1 MFVTLAFLA
10 GFTGVS
16 WAQPANDDPCQAT
29 PLTVGPTCVFTAYT
43 NLAATPTAGVAA
55 PTCGFYTGGDV
66 WFTATVPANG
76 LLVLDAQG
84 VDVLDGAMALYTG
97 DNCNNLTLVACDD
110 DGSATPL
117 MPSISQ
123 TGLTPGSTVWIRF
136 WSANG
141 TAAGAFSLCARQGVP
156 CNQQPNNASCATSEP
171 FCTGVSTDY
180 CNTTGVPSL
189 GGGGI
194 YGCLGSTP
202 NPAFYSL
209 NVSTTGALNFTIS
222 QQSPAGAGLDVDY
235 VIWGPFA
242 NQADMCAGLAATNIV
257 SCSFSIAA
265 VENAT
270 IANAQAGQ
278 WYMVLITNFS
288 GQTGV
293 INFNQTNAGQA
304 GAATT
309 NCNIVTALASPCAAG
324 RFSVTGTVTVP
335 VPPTTG
341 NLTITNSCGGAPILL
356 QAPFPTVIN
365 YSFPNLCGNGQLCTV
380 NALFSDQPT
389 ANIIPAAYNAPQCNT
404 MTATPSACNGG
415 TYTLNGTI
423 TNACAPASGTVTI
436 TTSCGGSVTLPS
448 STAATNFSI
457 PNLCGTGAACTV
469 TATYSVG
476 GTPTLTANFTAP
488 ACNALTAVPSVCN
501 VATGNYSLSGLL
513 THCPPGSGSVTIS
526 SSCGGTLTVPF
537 PIPTTIPYNFGNI
550 CANGANCTVSVTYT
564 AAGAP
569 VIAPVNY
576 TAPTCTPNTFTAV
589 PGVCAQGLYTLTG
602 TLTGSCLP
610 TSGTL
615 TISTSCGGLQVFN
628 APFVTPINY
637 TLPNLDGSGLN
648 CTATAVFSAAGAP
661 VFAPVNYTAPY
672 CCESTTLNTSCAT
685 ADAFCAGNNYNYC
698 NTINQPSLGSGGIYG
713 CLFSTPNP
721 AFYYMNVANSGP
733 IDITISQENAAGVPL
748 DVDFVIWGPF
758 ATQAAMCTGLAVNNI
773 VDCSYSTAAIEIANI
788 ANATAGQ
795 WYMMLITNFSNQ
807 PGVVN
812 FSQTGGTGTTNCN
825 LITVA
830 PGPCVNGKYTLNGT
844 VLLSTPPATGTLT
857 VTNNCGGSQTFTA
870 PFASTLNYSFPN
882 LCGNGQNCSVTATFT
897 AAGAPSIV
905 PATYTAPNCNSMTAV
920 TTACSNGLY
929 NLSGVVNVACPPALG
944 TLTITSSCGGS
955 VVLTSPFTS
964 PIAYSINNLNAT
976 GNACNLTAVFSVAG
990 APVVPPT
997 SFISPFCCGANLPVT
1012 VAPTAT
1018 TICPTGTGATLTA
1031 TGPASGGNILTNST
1045 QNNIAIPDNNINGE
1059 GVPGTAGQ
1067 NYISSALTVAGVCP
1081 NVITASTFID
1091 VTLNI
1096 NHTWAGD
1103 LVIFLRSPNGTNFLL
1118 SSRNGGSGLNYTGTH
1133 FITTATTNVTVGA
1146 APFTGNF
1153 LPEAAFSALN
1163 GSPINGTW
1171 TLFVGDDV
1179 LGDIGTLLN
1188 WSIAFQAPTVNYSWA
1203 PAAGLSSTNTAS
1215 TVATPTA
1222 TTTYTVTATNSCG
1235 CSGTATS
1242 TVTVQAPTANVV
1254 PPTTNPANL
1263 CAGSGTG
1270 LNFGGTPSTFLNYTL
1285 NGVNGSFGINILGSA
1300 IVTPTA
1306 LALGATWPANTTLVF
1321 NSVSTGNGATGC
1333 VTPLNIPVTIRP
1345 QPTVTA
1351 FTVPTTLC
1359 TGSTATVNIT
1369 ATPNTTV
1376 TFSFNGAPTI
1386 VNVGASGVASWTS
1399 LALSANATVNY
1410 TNIVYAT
1417 TPTCSAAPFTSNNT
1431 ITVTNSVTPS
1441 FGPIGPFCFGATAP
1455 ALPATSANGVAGT
1468 WSPAVINTNIVG
1480 SANYTFTPTA
1490 GGCGGTPVVVAI
1502 VVNERPLVFAHGTN
1516 PTCST
1521 LCNGNAV
1528 ADVTGGLAPYQYSW
1542 SNGGVTAAINNLC
1555 IGTYNVTVTDANGCQ
1570 SQAFTPVAGCF
1581 QIQSILVDACIV
1593 GDEGLNEL
1601 VFFQTGSS
1609 PVNVSGASATW
1620 PNNST
1625 TNLTCSNPA
1634 FIANVNAT
1642 ITGGGTLLPVP
1653 ATGIIPAN
1661 ANVVIVTS
1669 NTYNFSNNSFAFLSA
1684 PTYVMF
1690 NCSSNPTGYFLNTSS
1705 TSNPRTLTLNLTA
1718 GCTDGVTYNSQNL
1731 VNISGVQANGGGN
1744 AASNSGAYV
1753 NFSQTGAPTYLN
1765 YRCFAPFAVQDNSV
1779 LLDAPDPVLPTFNPV
1794 GPFCSGAAI
1803 LPLPTTSTN
1812 TPTAFTGAWLPAIN
1826 NTATTTYTFTP
1837 NPATQCATTAT
1848 LTIAIDPLPTVNAGA
1863 NQAVCVG
1870 NVVNLNGVI
1879 GGSATSATWSA
1890 PSGTFAN
1897 ANSLSTT
1904 YTPAITSGNVV
1915 LTLTTNDPAGPC
1927 GPISANITV
1936 TVNPLPIATISPV
1949 GPVSICQGGSV
1960 TLTAG
1965 TADQYLWNYGPVS
1978 QSVNINAG
1986 GSYSVTVTNTQGCS
2000 ATSAPVI
2007 VNQLPL
2013 PVATI
2018 SGTTT
2023 LCSGGN
2029 TILQLLGTPGA
2040 TITYNGGTGNQS
2052 VLLDAAG
2059 AGSIQTPN
2067 LTATT
2072 TFNLVSASIGS
2083 NPVCSQP
2090 LTGSATVTI
2099 APPPTMAI
2107 SGTTTI
2113 CYDGTAN
2120 ITFNGTPNSTAIF
2133 TVNGGPTQAVVL
2145 NNAGTGTVPTGQLTT
2160 TTTYTLTGVQSGVA
2174 PFCYGPAIGTAVI
2187 TVAPQ
2192 LTAAISGTTTVCSG
2206 QTATIQFT
2214 GTANAIVTYQ
2224 VNGGASQIITLTGAG
2239 TASLTTPA
2247 LAAQLTYTLVS
2258 VAVTGANPC
2267 TTPVSGS
2274 AVISVNPINTVSA
2287 ASVSP
2292 TICLGAAMPTITHT
2306 TTSATGISNAGVSG
2320 ANGLPA
2326 GVSASWAAN
2335 TITISGTPTAAG
2347 NFNYSIAL
2355 TGGCGTFNATGTIT
2369 VNAPTPMTLT
2379 YGGPFC
2385 LSFNSVTPT
2394 NSWTGG
2400 GTYSSTPPGLGLNA
2414 GTGLISLNSS
2424 APGIYTVTFTPA
2436 GCAAV
2441 ATATVVIKDIIDFAN
2456 LQSPATGTI
2465 CANSTYNAYGQL
2477 YNTGAIDTSPAGAA
2491 SGVTVQ
2497 IGYSAT
2503 NSDPATWTNW
2513 TAASFNTQSGNNDE
2527 YIGTLTGLSTPG
2539 TYYYAFRYQINSC
2552 AWQYGGY
2559 SASGGGFWNGA
2570 TNISGVVTVTAPPQ
2584 AGNDGAVTICAT
2596 GTPVNLFT
2604 SLGATAATTGT
2615 WTGPSSLTN
2624 GNQGTFNPTLNTVGA
2639 YTYTVTAPGC
2649 PNDVAVVTV
2658 ALTNSPSASLVY
2670 PSPLC
2675 RNEPAAVSP
2684 TISGTT
2690 GGTFSA
2696 TPAGLTLSAS
2706 TGAITASSSTVGNY
2720 SVTYSIAA
2728 ANGCAAFS
2736 TVANVSVI
2744 AGPAVPTLGPQP
2756 ACTNTTTFTAGG
2768 GAWYEF
2774 FVNGATQGAASATA
2788 TLNAGAGFAAG
2799 TQVCVR
2805 SYPAPPVMDGA
2816 LTEPAWGAEIA
2827 GTIGGALSSFG
2838 SNRIDGLKLLNR
2850 NGVLYGAVAGTEEDG
2865 ITDNLNNRI
2874 AFFIDCRAGGFNNLG
2889 AWTNRGGANSN
2900 TSGLTNLN
2908 NGIVFDT
2915 GFEADYILTMNR
2927 FNGQTFYD
2935 LYDMVANTNNYLGN
2949 GPSAQ
2954 FGFQPNAVEG
2964 DLTKGFEFSFPLSAL
2979 GNPTGAMKFFG
2990 MLINDPG
2997 GATTFISNQFVTPA
3011 GPGEGSYT
3019 DAAVFFNNAA
3029 PNPVLYKVTQDCYE
3043 QTCVTVQQSV
3053 TPNFAFTSPL
3063 CYGTVAPTLS
3073 GTSPNGVSGSWLPA
3087 SVSTTTPGS
3096 TNYVFTPTAGG
3107 CAQPQSVSI
3116 TILPQ
3121 ILTSFIFHN

>member
-1 MFVTLAFLA
+1 LRSTTFISRLCVTLALLA
-10 GFTGVS
+10 GSIGVS
-16 WAQPANDDPCQAT
+16 WAQPANDNPCQAIA
-29 PLTVGPTCVFTAYT
+29 LTVGATCVFTPYT
-43 NLAATPTAGVAA
+43 NLDATPTAGVAA

-76 LLVLDAQG
+76 FLVLDAQG
-84 VDVLDGAMALYTG
+84 ADVIDGAMALYTG
-97 DNCNNLTLVACDD
+97 NNCNALTLVACDD
-110 DGSATPL
+110 DGSASPL

-156 CNQQPNNASCATSEP
+156 CNQQPNNSSCATSEP

-242 NQADMCAGLAATNIV
+242 NQADMCAGLSATNIV

-265 VENAT
+265 VENAA
-270 IANAQAGQ
+270 IPNALAGQ

-309 NCNIVTALASPCAAG
+309 NCNIITALASPCVAG
-324 RFSVTGTVTVP
+324 RYNVTGTVTVP

-341 NLTITNSCGGAPILL
+341 NLTITNSCGGTPIVL

-380 NALFSDQPT
+380 NAVFSDQPT
-389 ANIIPAAYNAPQCNT
+389 ANIIPGTYNAPQCNT

-436 TTSCGGSVTLPS
+436 TTSCGGSVTLPA

-457 PNLCGTGAACTV
+457 PNLCGTGTACTV
-469 TATYSVG
+469 TATYSVA

-488 ACNALTAVPSVCN
+488 ACNALTAVPSACD
-501 VATGNYSLSGLL
+501 VATGNYSVSGVL

-526 SSCGGTLTVPF
+526 SSCGGTLTVPS

-615 TISTSCGGLQVFN
+615 TISTSCGGQQVFN
-628 APFVTPINY
+628 APFVSPINF
-637 TLPNLDGSGLN
+637 TLANLDGSGLN

-672 CCESTTLNTSCAT
+672 CCESTTLNTSCNT

-698 NTINQPSLGSGGIYG
+698 NTISQPSLGSGGIYG

-758 ATQAAMCTGLAVNNI
+758 ATQAAMCTGLAANNI
-773 VDCSYSTAAIEIANI
+773 VDCSYSAAAIEIANI

-812 FSQTGGTGTTNCN
+812 FAQTGGTGTTNCN

-844 VLLSTPPATGTLT
+844 VLLSTPPASGTLT
-857 VTNNCGGSQTFTA
+857 VSNNCGGSQTFTA

-905 PATYTAPNCNSMTAV
+905 PATYTAPNCNSLTAV

-929 NLSGVVNVACPPALG
+929 NLSGVVNVACPPASG

-955 VVLTSPFTS
+955 TVLNGPFTS

-1031 TGPASGGNILTNST
+1031 SGPASGGNILTNST

-1179 LGDIGTLLN
+1179 GGDIGTLLN
-1188 WSIAFQAPTVNYSWA
+1188 WSIAFQAPTVTYTWA

-1242 TVTVQAPTANVV
+1242 TVTVQAPTA
-1254 PPTTNPANL
+1254 TLTSPAAPNYFV
-1263 CAGSGTG
+1263 CAGSTG
-1270 LNFGGTPSTFLNYTL
+1270 QLSFTGTPSSYLNYTL
-1285 NGVNGSFGINILGSA
+1285 NGVNGSFGINNTGTALI
-1300 IVTPTA
+1300 TPTS
-1306 LALGATWPANTTLVF
+1306 LSLGLTWPANTTLTF
-1321 NSVSTGNGATGC
+1321 NSVSTGNAATGC
-1333 VTPLNIPVTIRP
+1333 ITPLNIAITVRP
-1345 QPTVTA
+1345 QPAITS
-1351 FTVPTTLC
+1351 FTVPTTAC
-1359 TGSTATVNIT
+1359 TGTTATVNIE
-1369 ATPNTTV
+1369 ATPNTVV
-1376 TFSFNGAPTI
+1376 TFSYNGVATQ
-1386 VNVGASGVASWTS
+1386 VNVGATGILSWTTPV
-1399 LALSANATVNY
+1399 LSANATVNY
-1410 TNIVYAT
+1410 TNIAYT
-1417 TPTCSAAPFTSNNT
+1417 TAPLCTAAPFTSNNT

-1441 FGPIGPFCFGATAP
+1441 FGPIGPFCFGEAP
-1455 ALPATSANGVAGT
+1455 TALPLTSANGVNGT

-1480 SANYTFTPTA
+1480 STNYTFTPTA
-1490 GGCGGTPVVVAI
+1490 GGCGGTPVVVAV

-1528 ADVTGGLAPYQYSW
+1528 ADVTGGLGPYQYAW
-1542 SNGGVTAAINNLC
+1542 SNGGVTATINNLC
-1555 IGTYNVTVTDANGCQ
+1555 TGTYNVTVTDANGCQ
-1570 SQAFTPVAGCF
+1570 SQAFTPVSGCF
-1581 QIQSILVDACIV
+1581 QIQSIGVDAC
-1593 GDEGLNEL
+1593 GLGAQEGLNEM
-1601 VFFQTGSS
+1601 FFIQIGSAPLNLNS
-1609 PVNVSGASATW
+1609 ASVTFPSNSFTNFNCTNATFIASA
-1620 PNNST
+1620 
-1625 TNLTCSNPA
+1625 
-1634 FIANVNAT
+1634 NAA
-1642 ITGGGTLLPVP
+1642 ITAG
-1653 ATGIIPAN
+1653 GIILPIPAGGVLPAN
-1661 ANVVIVTS
+1661 ANVVIITS
-1669 NTYNFSNNSFAFLSA
+1669 NTPNIAASTFANVSDTLYMAFHCATTA
-1684 PTYVMF
+1684 P
-1690 NCSSNPTGYFLNTSS
+1690 GYFGNGSGSGL
-1705 TSNPRTLTLNLTA
+1705 RTLSMSFGA
-1718 GCTDGVTYNSQNL
+1718 GCSDAVTYDL
-1731 VNISGVQANGGGN
+1731 VPLADSD
-1744 AASNSGAYV
+1744 GAYV
-1753 NFSQTGAPTYLN
+1753 NFSQTGTATYLD
-1765 YRCFAPFAVQDNSV
+1765 YECVAPFSVQDNSV
-1779 LLDAPDPVLPTFNPV
+1779 VLTAPTPVTPTFNPV
-1794 GPFCSGAAI
+1794 GPFCSGAVIPA
-1803 LPLPTTSTN
+1803 LPTSSTN
-1812 TPTAFTGAWLPAIN
+1812 TPAITGAWTPAIN

-1837 NPATQCATTAT
+1837 NPTTQCATTAQ
-1848 LTIAIDPLPTVNAGA
+1848 LTITIDPLPTVNAGT

-1870 NVVNLNGVI
+1870 NVVNLNGVL

-1897 ANSLSTT
+1897 ANSLITT

-1927 GPISANITV
+1927 GPVSANITV
-1936 TVNPLPIATISPV
+1936 TVNPLPVATISPA
-1949 GPVSICQGGSV
+1949 GPVTICQGGSV
-1960 TLTAG
+1960 TLTSSA
-1965 TADQYLWNYGPVS
+1965 ADQYLWNYGPVT

-1986 GSYSVTVTNTQGCS
+1986 GSYSVTVTNPQGCS
-2000 ATSAPVI
+2000 ATSNPVI
-2007 VNQLPL
+2007 VNLVELPT
-2013 PVATI
+2013 ASI
-2018 SGTTT
+2018 SGDTT

-2029 TILQLLGTPGA
+2029 TFIQLVGTPGA
-2040 TITYNGGTGNQS
+2040 TITYNGGAGNQT
-2052 VLLDAAG
+2052 VVLDASG
-2059 AGSIQTPN
+2059 AGSFQTPN

-2072 TFNLVSASIGS
+2072 TYTLVSASIGT

-2090 LTGSATVTI
+2090 ITGSATITI
-2099 APPPTMAI
+2099 APPPTLTI

-2113 CYDGTAN
+2113 CYDGSAN
-2120 ITFNGTPNSTAIF
+2120 ITFTGPANSTAIF

-2145 NNAGTGTVPTGQLTT
+2145 NNLGTVTISTGQITT
-2160 TTTYTLTGVQSGVA
+2160 TTTYALTGVQSGVA
-2174 PFCYGPAIGTAVI
+2174 PFCTGPASGTAVI

-2192 LTAAISGTTTVCSG
+2192 LTATISGSTTVCSG
-2206 QTATIQFT
+2206 QTAPIQFN
-2214 GTANAIVTYQ
+2214 GSANAVVTYQ
-2224 VNGGASQIITLTGAG
+2224 VNGGANQNVTLSAGG
-2239 TASLTTPA
+2239 TATVNTPA
-2247 LAAQLTYTLVS
+2247 VSVQLTYTLIS
-2258 VAVTGANPC
+2258 ISTTGANPC
-2267 TTPVSGS
+2267 TAPVTGE
-2274 AVISVNPINTVSA
+2274 AVIDVYDVLDY
-2287 ASVSP
+2287 V
-2292 TICLGAAMPTITHT
+2292 
-2306 TTSATGISNAGVSG
+2306 
-2320 ANGLPA
+2320 
-2326 GVSASWAAN
+2326 
-2335 TITISGTPTAAG
+2335 
-2347 NFNYSIAL
+2347 
-2355 TGGCGTFNATGTIT
+2355 
-2369 VNAPTPMTLT
+2369 
-2379 YGGPFC
+2379 
-2385 LSFNSVTPT
+2385 
-2394 NSWTGG
+2394 
-2400 GTYSSTPPGLGLNA
+2400 
-2414 GTGLISLNSS
+2414 
-2424 APGIYTVTFTPA
+2424 
-2436 GCAAV
+2436 
-2441 ATATVVIKDIIDFAN
+2441 N
-2456 LQSPATGTI
+2456 LQFPQNGTI
-2465 CANSTYNAYGQL
+2465 CTTGSFNAYGQV
-2477 YNTGAIDTSPAGAA
+2477 YNLGTINTTLPGAA
-2491 SGVTVQ
+2491 AGVTAQ
-2497 IGYSAT
+2497 IGYSTSNA
-2503 NSDPATWTNW
+2503 DPSTWTNW
-2513 TAASFNTQSGNNDE
+2513 SNASFNTQVGNNDE
-2527 YIGTLTGLSTPG
+2527 YIGTLSGLAAG
-2539 TYYYAFRYQINSC
+2539 TYYYAFRYQINGC
-2552 AWQYGGY
+2552 AWQYGGF
-2559 SASGGGFWNGA
+2559 GGPWDGTTNVNGQL
-2570 TNISGVVTVTAPPQ
+2570 TVTAPPQ
-2584 AGNDGAVTICAT
+2584 AGNDATLTLCAT

-2604 SLGATAATTGT
+2604 SLGATAAATGT
-2615 WTGPSSLTN
+2615 WTGPSALAN
-2624 GNQGTFNPTLNTVGA
+2624 GNLGTFNPAANAAGA
-2639 YTYTVTAPGC
+2639 YTYTVTAAGC
-2649 PNDVAVVTV
+2649 PDDIAVVTV
-2658 ALTNSPSASLVY
+2658 TLSNSPSASLAY
-2670 PSPLC
+2670 PSPMC
-2675 RNEPAAVSP
+2675 QNETAAVSP

-2690 GGTFSA
+2690 GGTYSA
-2696 TPAGLTLSAS
+2696 SPAGLTLNTS
-2706 TGAITASSSTVGNY
+2706 TGAITASSSAVGNY

-2728 ANGCAAFS
+2728 ANGCAAFN
-2736 TVANVSVI
+2736 TVVNVSVI
-2744 AGPAVPTLGPQP
+2744 AAPVAPTLSPQP
-2756 ACTNTTTFTAGG
+2756 ACTGTSTFTAAGG
-2768 GAWYEF
+2768 TWYEF
-2774 FVNGATQGAASATA
+2774 LVNGASQGPASATA
-2788 TLNAGAGFAAG
+2788 TLSAGAGFAAG
-2799 TQVCVR
+2799 TEVCVR
-2805 SYPAPPVMDGA
+2805 SYPAPPIMDGN
-2816 LTEPAWGAEIA
+2816 LTDPGWTPVIPGTTGGPASQAPFTIA
-2827 GTIGGALSSFG
+2827 DTRL
-2838 SNRIDGLKLLNR
+2838 DGLKMLNR
-2850 NGVLYGAVAGTEEDG
+2850 NGQLYIGVAGNEIDGTLITE
-2865 ITDNLNNRI
+2865 NNRI
-2874 AFFIDCRAGGFNNLG
+2874 LLFIDSKAGGFNSLSTWVNRNNADPFTFGVRNLD
-2889 AWTNRGGANSN
+2889 GGI
-2900 TSGLTNLN
+2900 T
-2908 NGIVFDT
+2908 FDA
-2915 GFEADYILTMNR
+2915 GFEPDYILSINR
-2927 FNGQTFYD
+2927 ANLVGSTTFYD
-2935 LYDMVANTNNYLGN
+2935 LYDMTANTNTFLGSS
-2949 GPSAQ
+2949 PSAQ
-2954 FGFQPNAVEG
+2954 FGYQESFTDN
-2964 DLTKGFEFSFPLSAL
+2964 DLTRGFELYLPLAAL
-2979 GNPTGAMKFFG
+2979 GNPTALKVFG
-2990 MLINDPG
+2990 MIINNPG
-2997 GATTFISNQFVTPA
+2997 EFAATLVSNQFFSVANA
-3011 GPGEGSYT
+3011 GDNNYGNGAIS
-3019 DAAVFFNNAA
+3019 FQNAA
-3029 PNPVLYKVTQDCYE
+3029 PNPVLYQVTQDCFE
-3043 QTCVTVQQSV
+3043 ETCVTVQQSV
-3053 TPNFAFTSPL
+3053 TPNFAFASPL
-3063 CYGTVAPTLS
+3063 CYGAAAPVL
-3073 GTSPNGVSGSWLPA
+3073 GPNSPNGVSGTWSPA
-3087 SVSTTTPGS
+3087 SVSTTTAGS
-3096 TNYVFTPTAGG
+3096 SNYVFTPAPGG
-3107 CAQPQSVSI
+3107 CAQSQTVSI

-3121 ILTSFIFHN
+3121 ILTTLIFHN

>member
-1 MFVTLAFLA
+1 MCVTLAFLA

-16 WAQPANDDPCQAT
+16 WAQPANDDPCNAT
-29 PLTVGPTCVFTAYT
+29 ALTVGATCVFTAYT
-43 NLAATPTAGVAA
+43 NLDATPTAGVAA

-76 LLVLDAQG
+76 FLVLDAQG
-84 VDVLDGAMALYTG
+84 ADVLDGAMALYTG
-97 DNCNNLTLVACDD
+97 NNCNVLTLVACDD
-110 DGSATPL
+110 DGSASPL

-156 CNQQPNNASCATSEP
+156 CNQQPNNSSCATSEP

-242 NQADMCAGLAATNIV
+242 NQAEMCAGLSATNIV

-265 VENAT
+265 VENAA
-270 IANAQAGQ
+270 IPNALAGQ

-309 NCNIVTALASPCAAG
+309 NCNIITALASPCVAG
-324 RFSVTGTVTVP
+324 RYNVTGTVTVP

-341 NLTITNSCGGAPILL
+341 NLTITNSCGGTPIVL

-380 NALFSDQPT
+380 NAVFSDQPT
-389 ANIIPAAYNAPQCNT
+389 ANIIPGTYNAPQCNT
-404 MTATPSACNGG
+404 ITATPSACNGG

-436 TTSCGGSVTLPS
+436 TTSCGGSVTLPA

-457 PNLCGTGAACTV
+457 PNLCGTGAACTAI
-469 TATYSVG
+469 ATYSVA
-476 GTPTLTANFTAP
+476 GTPTLSANFTAP
-488 ACNALTAVPSVCN
+488 ACNALTAVPSACDIV
-501 VATGNYSLSGLL
+501 TGNYSVSGVL
-513 THCPPGSGSVTIS
+513 THCPPSSGSVTIS
-526 SSCGGTLTVPF
+526 SSCGGTLTVPS
-537 PIPTTIPYNFGNI
+537 PIPATIPYTFNNI
-550 CANGANCTVSVTYT
+550 CANGANCTIIVTYT

-576 TAPTCTPNTFTAV
+576 TAPACAANTFTAV

-602 TLTGSCLP
+602 TITGSCLP

-615 TISTSCGGLQVFN
+615 TISTSCGGQQVFN
-628 APFVTPINY
+628 APFVSPINF
-637 TLPNLDGSGLN
+637 TLANLDGSGLN

-672 CCESTTLNTSCAT
+672 CCESTTLNTSCNT

-698 NTINQPSLGSGGIYG
+698 NTISQPSLGSGGIYG

-758 ATQAAMCTGLAVNNI
+758 ATQAAMCTGLAANNI
-773 VDCSYSTAAIEIANI
+773 VDCSYSAAAIEIANI

-812 FSQTGGTGTTNCN
+812 FAQTGGTGTTNCN

-844 VLLSTPPATGTLT
+844 VLLSTPPASGTLT
-857 VTNNCGGSQTFTA
+857 VSNNCGGSQTFTA

-905 PATYTAPNCNSMTAV
+905 PATYTAPNCNSLTAV

-929 NLSGVVNVACPPALG
+929 NLSGVVNVACPPASG

-955 VVLTSPFTS
+955 TVLNGPFTS

-1045 QNNIAIPDNNINGE
+1045 QNNLPINDNTINGE
-1059 GVPGTAGQ
+1059 SVPGTAGQ
-1067 NYISSALTVAGVCP
+1067 NYLSSALTVAGVCP

-1091 VTLNI
+1091 VTVNLT
-1096 NHTWAGD
+1096 HTFVGD
-1103 LVIFLRSPNGTNFLL
+1103 LVIYLRSPNGTNLLL
-1118 SSRNGGSGLNYTGTH
+1118 SSLNGGGGDNYTNAH
-1133 FITTATTNVTVGA
+1133 FITTATTNITAGV
-1146 APFTGNF
+1146 APYTGNY
-1153 LPEAAFSALN
+1153 LPEAGFAGLN

-1171 TLFVGDDV
+1171 TLFIGDDFG
-1179 LGDIGTLLN
+1179 GDIGTFLN

-1215 TVATPTA
+1215 TVATPAA

-1242 TVTVQAPTANVV
+1242 TVTVQAPSANVV
-1254 PPTTNPANL
+1254 APTTNPANL
-1263 CAGSGTG
+1263 CVGSGTQ
-1270 LNFGGTPSTFLNYTL
+1270 LNFSGTPGAFLNYTL
-1285 NGVNGSFGINILGSA
+1285 NGVNGSFGISSPAGTALI
-1300 IVTPTA
+1300 TPTS
-1306 LALGATWPANTTLVF
+1306 LALGATWPANTSLTF

-1333 VTPLNIPVTIRP
+1333 VTPFNVPVVIRP
-1345 QPTVTA
+1345 QPAVTV
-1351 FTVPTTLC
+1351 FSVPTTVC
-1359 TGSTATVNIT
+1359 TGSTVTVNIE
-1369 ATPNTTV
+1369 ATPNTVV
-1376 TFSFNGAPTI
+1376 TFSFNGVATP
-1386 VNVGASGVASWTS
+1386 VNVGATGIASWTS
-1399 LALSANATVNY
+1399 PALSANATVNY
-1410 TNIVYAT
+1410 TSIAYASA
-1417 TPTCSAAPFTSNNT
+1417 PSCSAAPFSSNNT
-1431 ITVTNSVTPS
+1431 ITVTNSVVPS
-1441 FGPIGPFCFGATAP
+1441 FGQIGPFCFGEAP
-1455 ALPATSANGVAGT
+1455 TALPTTSANGVNGT

-1490 GGCGGTPVVVAI
+1490 GGCGGTPVVVPV

-1521 LCNGNAV
+1521 LCNGTAV
-1528 ADVTGGLAPYQYSW
+1528 ADVTGGLPPYQFAW
-1542 SNGGVTAAINNLC
+1542 SNGAVTGPISNLC
-1555 IGTYNVTVTDANGCQ
+1555 EGTYTVTVTDANGCQ
-1570 SQAFTPVAGCF
+1570 SQAFTPVSGCF
-1581 QIQSILVDACIV
+1581 QIQSIGADACGLG
-1593 GDEGLNEL
+1593 GDEGLNEM
-1601 VFFQTGSS
+1601 FFLQVGSS
-1609 PVNVSGASATW
+1609 PLNLLIAVVTW
-1620 PNNST
+1620 PNNPF
-1625 TNLTCSNPA
+1625 TNFNCTNA
-1634 FIANVNAT
+1634 TFIANANAA
-1642 ITGGGTLLPVP
+1642 ITSGGVILPVP
-1653 ATGIIPAN
+1653 AGGILPAN
-1661 ANVVIVTS
+1661 ANVVVMTS
-1669 NTYNFSNNSFAFLSA
+1669 NIPNIAASTFANVSDTLYMAFH
-1684 PTYVMF
+1684 
-1690 NCSSNPTGYFLNTSS
+1690 CSSNPTGYFVNGTGAGI
-1705 TSNPRTLTLNLTA
+1705 RTLAMTFGA
-1718 GCTDGVTYNSQNL
+1718 GCTDAVTYDPAPL
-1731 VNISGVQANGGGN
+1731 GN
-1744 AASNSGAYV
+1744 TDGAYI
-1753 NFSQTGAPTYLN
+1753 NFSQTGTATYLD
-1765 YRCFAPFAVQDNSV
+1765 YDCVAPFSVQDNSV
-1779 LLDAPDPVLPTFNPV
+1779 VLDAPDPVTPTFNPV

-1803 LPLPTTSTN
+1803 PALPTSSTN
-1812 TPTAFTGAWLPAIN
+1812 APAITGAWLPAIN

-1837 NPATQCATTAT
+1837 NPATQCATTAQ
-1848 LTIAIDPLPTVNAGA
+1848 LTITIDPLPTVNAGA
-1863 NQAVCVG
+1863 SQAVCVG

-1904 YTPAITSGNVV
+1904 YTPTITTGNVV

-1927 GPISANITV
+1927 GPVSANITV
-1936 TVNPLPIATISPV
+1936 TVNPLPVATISPV
-1949 GPVSICQGGSV
+1949 GPVTICQGGSV
-1960 TLTAG
+1960 TLTASA
-1965 TADQYLWNYGPVS
+1965 ADQYLWNYGPVS

-1986 GSYSVTVTNTQGCS
+1986 GSYSVTVTNPQGCS

-2007 VNQLPL
+2007 VTLVDLPT
-2013 PVATI
+2013 ATI
-2018 SGTTT
+2018 SGDTT

-2040 TITYNGGTGNQS
+2040 TVTYNGGAGNQT
-2052 VLLDAAG
+2052 VVLDAAG
-2059 AGSIQTPN
+2059 VGSFQTPN

-2072 TFNLVSASIGS
+2072 TFNLVSASIGT

-2090 LTGSATVTI
+2090 ITGSATVTI

-2120 ITFNGTPNSTAIF
+2120 ITFTGPPNSTAIF
-2133 TVNGGPTQAVVL
+2133 TVNGGPTQAAVL
-2145 NNAGTGTVPTGQLTT
+2145 NNAGTVTIPTGQLTT
-2160 TTTYTLTGVQSGVA
+2160 TTTYTLTGVQSGVT
-2174 PFCYGPAIGTAVI
+2174 PFCSGPASGSAVI

-2192 LTAAISGTTTVCSG
+2192 LTASISGTTTVCSG

-2224 VNGGASQIITLTGAG
+2224 VNGGASQNITLTGAS

-2247 LAAQLTYTLVS
+2247 LTVQLTYTLVS

-2267 TTPVSGS
+2267 AAPVTGEV
-2274 AVISVNPINTVSA
+2274 VIDVTPINTVSA
-2287 ASVSP
+2287 ASGSP
-2292 TICLGAAMPTITHT
+2292 TICLGEVMPTITHT
-2306 TTSATGISNAGVSG
+2306 TTGATGIG
-2320 ANGLPA
+2320 APLNLPA
-2326 GVSASWAAN
+2326 GVTPAWSN
-2335 TITISGTPTAAG
+2335 GVITISGTPTAAG
-2347 NFNYSIAL
+2347 TFSYSIPL
-2355 TGGCGTFNATGTIT
+2355 IGGCGTLNATGTIT
-2369 VNAPTPMTLT
+2369 VNAPTPVTLS

-2385 LSFNSVTPT
+2385 PAFNSASPT
-2394 NSWTGG
+2394 NSWAGG
-2400 GTYSSTPPGLGLNA
+2400 GTYSVVPAGLDLNT
-2414 GTGLISLNSS
+2414 GTGLIALSTST
-2424 APGIYTVTFTPA
+2424 PGTYTVTFTPT
-2436 GCAAV
+2436 GCAAP
-2441 ATATVVIKDIIDFAN
+2441 ANAVVIINDVLDYVN
-2456 LQSPATGTI
+2456 LQFPQNGTI
-2465 CANSTYNAYGQL
+2465 CATGSFSAYGQV
-2477 YNTGAIDTSPAGAA
+2477 YNLGTINTTLPGQAA
-2491 SGVTVQ
+2491 GVTAQ
-2497 IGYSAT
+2497 IGYSTA
-2503 NSDPATWTNW
+2503 NNNPSTWTNW
-2513 TAASFNTQSGNNDE
+2513 TNASFNTQAGNNDE
-2527 YIGTLTGLSTPG
+2527 YIGTLSGLAAG
-2539 TYYYAFRYQINSC
+2539 TYYYAFRYQINGC
-2552 AWQYGGY
+2552 AWQYGGF
-2559 SASGGGFWNGA
+2559 GGPWDGTTNVNGQL
-2570 TNISGVVTVTAPPQ
+2570 TVTAPPQ
-2584 AGNDGAVTICAT
+2584 AGNDGAVTVCAT

-2604 SLGATAATTGT
+2604 SLGATAATTGA
-2615 WTGPSSLTN
+2615 WTGPSALSN
-2624 GNQGTFNPTLNTVGA
+2624 GNLGTFNPTFNTAGA

-2649 PNDVAVVTV
+2649 PDDVAVVTV
-2658 ALTNSPSASLVY
+2658 TLTTSPSASLVY

-2675 RNEPAAVSP
+2675 QNEPAAIVPS
-2684 TISGTT
+2684 ISGTT

-2706 TGAITASSSTVGNY
+2706 TGAITASSSAVGNY
-2720 SVTYSIAA
+2720 SVTYSLAA
-2728 ANGCAAFS
+2728 ANGCAAFN
-2736 TVANVSVI
+2736 TVANVSII
-2744 AGPAVPTLGPQP
+2744 AAPAAPTLNPQP
-2756 ACTNTTTFTAGG
+2756 ACTNTATFTAGG
-2768 GAWYEF
+2768 AAWYEF
-2774 FVNGATQGAASATA
+2774 FVNGTSQGPASATA

-2799 TQVCVR
+2799 TEVCVR

-2827 GTIGGALSSFG
+2827 GTTGGALSSFG
-2838 SNRIDGLKLLNR
+2838 PNRIDGLKLLNR
-2850 NGVLYGAVAGTEEDG
+2850 NGILYGAVAGTEEDG
-2865 ITDNLNNRI
+2865 IAENLNNRI
-2874 AFFIDCRAGGFNNLG
+2874 ALFIDCRAGGFNNLA
-2889 AWTNRGGANSN
+2889 AWTNRNGANSN
-2900 TSGLTNLN
+2900 TGGLISLN
-2908 NGIVFDT
+2908 NGIVFDA
-2915 GFEADYILTMNR
+2915 GFEPDYILTMNR
-2927 FNGQTFYD
+2927 YNGQTFYD

-2954 FGFQPNAVEG
+2954 FGFQQNASEG
-2964 DLTKGFEFSFPLSAL
+2964 DLTKGFEFSFPLTAL
-2979 GNPTGAMKFFG
+2979 GSPTGAMKFFG
-2990 MLINDPG
+2990 MLINDPPANT
-2997 GATTFISNQFVTPA
+2997 ATTISNQFITPA
-3011 GPGEGSYT
+3011 NPGEGSYGN
-3019 DAAVFFNNAA
+3019 AAVFFNNAA
-3029 PNPVLYKVTQDCYE
+3029 PNPVLYQVTQDCFE
-3043 QTCVTVQQSV
+3043 ETCVTVQQSV

-3063 CYGTVAPTLS
+3063 CYGALAPTLS
-3073 GTSPNGVSGSWLPA
+3073 GTSPNGVSGTWLPP
-3087 SVSTTTPGS
+3087 SVSTAIEGA
-3096 TNYVFTPTAGG
+3096 TNYLFTPNAVG
-3107 CAQPQSVSI
+3107 CAQSQTVSI

-3121 ILTSFIFHN
+3121 ILTTLIFHN